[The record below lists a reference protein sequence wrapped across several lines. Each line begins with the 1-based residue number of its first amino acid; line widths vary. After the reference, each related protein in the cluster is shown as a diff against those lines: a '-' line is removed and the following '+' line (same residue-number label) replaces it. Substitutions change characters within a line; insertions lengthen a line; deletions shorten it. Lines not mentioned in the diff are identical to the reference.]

1 MSLFLYN
8 LPQIN
13 LTEIASNKKS
23 NLRVIYGAFFI
34 ALLSLYELHIAFLN
48 TMYGEQD
55 VLSKEFFFFFLVI
68 FLSVITNFIELL
80 WRFLNKFSSYV
91 LVLFLIYF
99 FISSVLSPSDI
110 ASEYINQLLFYLPVS
125 FLSGFI
131 AFSNFELRKI
141 SFLES
146 LAKLKKCV
154 YLLTSINLI
163 VGIYILVGFLNT
175 IDSRFIQIATETNIY
190 YQDFGDAY
198 IKATICILLIQYA
211 YAKSKEDYEK
221 SYSWLIVIVSV
232 QSILAIVNLI
242 LIGSNKGTALIF
254 LVAAFILY
262 ETKPRNWLFGKG
274 TIRIRFLKLI
284 PILVIILIL
293 IGYQLTLIDITKT
306 RLFDYGNAG
315 SIAENSSFTSRF
327 EQFTRGEGESLTE
340 NVIFGKLTIIYLHST
355 VASLQTHL
363 GLVGSILLWTFML
376 LRSISLY
383 KIKGKG
389 ILLKGICLPIMIIGA
404 ISSFF
409 TWDLLW
415 FYFGAL
421 STDFRN
427 QTNSL

>member
-1 MSLFLYN
+1 MPPIKLK
-8 LPQIN
+8 
-13 LTEIASNKKS
+13 EIASNNKANVS
-23 NLRVIYGAFFI
+23 FIYGAFFI
-34 ALLSLYELHIAFLN
+34 AILSLYELYIAYLN

-68 FLSVITNFIELL
+68 LLSIVSNFIELL
-80 WRFLNKFSSYV
+80 WRFLNRFSSYF

-131 AFSNFELRKI
+131 AFSNFEFRKNI
-141 SFLES
+141 FLES
-146 LAKLKKCV
+146 LVNLKRCGYV
-154 YLLTSINLI
+154 LTLINMI
-163 VGIYILVGFLNT
+163 VGVYILFGFLNT
-175 IDSRFIQIATETNIY
+175 LDSRFIQIATKTNIY
-190 YQDFGDAY
+190 YQNFGDAY
-198 IKATICILLIQYA
+198 IKASICVFIMQYA
-211 YAKSKEDYEK
+211 YAKSSRDYEK
-221 SYSWLIVIVSV
+221 SYSWLMVIVSV
-232 QSILAIVNLI
+232 QSILATINLI

-262 ETKPRNWLFGKG
+262 ETKPRNWMFDKW
-274 TIRIRFLKLI
+274 TIHKRFLKLM
-284 PILVIILIL
+284 PILVIIFVLVE
-293 IGYQLTLIDITKT
+293 YQLTLIDITKT

-327 EQFTRGEGESLTE
+327 EQFTREEGEALTE
-340 NVIFGKLTIIYLHST
+340 NIIFGRLTLSYLHST

-363 GLVGSILLWTFML
+363 GLVGSLLLWIFVL
-376 LRSISLY
+376 IRSISFY
-383 KIKGKG
+383 RIKGKG
-389 ILLKGICLPIMIIGA
+389 IMLRAISLPIMIIGA

-421 STDFRN
+421 STGLSN
-427 QTNSL
+427 KTNSL